1 MRPRPILYWATIVL
15 PLLFT
20 RCAKEEAKPQQLL
33 VNGNFENGNT
43 VPTDWGYITEK
54 DIYNGEWSDKE
65 FVSPCK
71 SAKISSLKSDS
82 TVFSFW
88 YQTITDNLP
97 FGKDVTLK
105 VKIKGNMS
113 GKAISIASRTDDTTI
128 PTGRVEQF
136 ITTENLSPITGS
148 FNWSERIITLSNVK
162 PTSKSI
168 IVYFINLPNTTG
180 EVYFDNASLTY
191 LTQI

>member
-1 MRPRPILYWATIVL
+1 MRPRPILYWAAIVL

-65 FVSPCK
+65 FVSPSK
-71 SAKISSLKSDS
+71 SVKISSLKND
-82 TVFSFW
+82 TTLFSFW

-105 VKIKGNMS
+105 VKIKGNML
-113 GKAISIASRTDDTTI
+113 GKGVSIAIRTDDTTI
-128 PTGRVEQF
+128 PTGRADQF
-136 ITTENLSPITGS
+136 ITTEKLSPITGS
-148 FNWSERIITLSNVK
+148 FNWSERIITLANVK

-168 IVYFINLPNTTG
+168 TVYFIYLQNTTG

-191 LTQI
+191 

>member
-1 MRPRPILYWATIVL
+1 MRPKPILYWASIVL

-54 DIYNGEWSDKE
+54 DIYTGEWSDKE
-65 FVSPCK
+65 FVSPSK
-71 SAKISSLKSDS
+71 SAKISSLKSDT

-88 YQTITDNLP
+88 YPTITGNLP

-105 VKIKGNMS
+105 VKIKGNIT
-113 GKAISIASRTDDTTI
+113 GKGVSIAIRTDDTTI
-128 PTGRVEQF
+128 PSGRAEQF
-136 ITTENLSPITGS
+136 ITTQNLSPITGS
-148 FNWSERIITLSNVK
+148 FNWSEKTITLANVK
-162 PTSKSI
+162 PTSMSI
-168 IVYFINLPNTTG
+168 TVYFIYLSNTTG
-180 EVYFDNASLTY
+180 EVYFDDAILTY
-191 LTQI
+191 